1 MKRLVNILVLS
12 FCLQLTGWA
21 QAPTIIGKDNTRQGP
36 FRINGKVSDF
46 DSRESLL
53 GVNIF
58 VEELSTGVVTDLDGT
73 YLLVLDKGKY
83 TLRVSFIGF
92 ENKRIPI
99 EVKGNGKL
107 PLRLKEDLL
116 QLQEVVV
123 FGTNPE
129 ENVKSA
135 DLGKSTLSIKSIE
148 ALPPLAGEVDILK
161 SLTLLPGVTT
171 VGEVSSGFHVR
182 GGGADQNLILLGG
195 ATLYNPSHLFGFLS
209 SFNADL
215 ISDVTLYKG
224 GIPARYGGRGSSILD
239 VRYKTGD
246 LNAWHGKASV
256 GMVAS
261 KLTLE
266 GPIVQNKL
274 SIIFGGRLSY
284 SDWLLR
290 TTSDPDIKNSS
301 AQFYDLNA
309 VINYHLNSKNKIS
322 YSFYQ
327 SSDDFKFSSDTT
339 FAWTNRSH
347 ALRWDHTFTDQ
358 FVFSASLV
366 NSQYNFS
373 ILNDTGINDFQLGSD
388 INDTG
393 LTLDFN
399 YNFTETNSINFGGQ
413 SKLMEIN
420 PGKLDPTTSSSSVL
434 ATDVEDELGN
444 ESAAYIQH
452 TFDLGKRLT
461 VSYGVR
467 YNLFRYLGANTVN
480 RYEPL
485 LPRTEENI
493 VEQVTF
499 EDGEVIKQFD
509 GFAPRASLRFSLG
522 ENSSIKMGYNKMFQ
536 YIHLISNTSTIAPTD
551 VWKLSDEFLDPEIV
565 TQYSVGLFKNL
576 NDNSIETSIEAY
588 YKDIENIV
596 EYKDGADLIL
606 NSNIET
612 ELLTGKGRA
621 YGVELFFKKKQGR
634 LTGWLSYTYSRSER
648 QVVGPYPEETINN
661 GEWYRSNFDKPH
673 DFTAVT
679 QYNISD
685 RVSFSTIFSYSTG
698 RPVTYPSAK
707 FEYFGQDVAYYDE
720 RNVNRAPDYHRLDA
734 SLTFSFNARRKLWQG
749 DWVFSVINLYS
760 RRNAF
765 SVFFDDI
772 PGAPPQAY
780 QLSILGAP
788 FPSLSYSVKF

>member
-1 MKRLVNILVLS
+1 MARFYLLVITLCLPLS
-12 FCLQLTGWA
+12 LWA
-21 QAPTIIGKDNTRQGP
+21 QSPTVIGKDNNKTGP

-58 VEELSTGVVTDLDGT
+58 IEELGTGVVTQEDGT
-73 YLLVLDKGKY
+73 FLLVLDKGTY

-92 ENKRIPI
+92 ENKQIPV

-107 PLRLKEDLL
+107 PIRLKEDLQ

-135 DLGKSTLSIKSIE
+135 DLGKSTLSIKSIQ

-161 SLTLLPGVTT
+161 SITLLPGVTT

-182 GGGADQNLILLGG
+182 GGGSDQNLILLGG

-224 GIPARYGGRGSSILD
+224 GIPAKYGGRGSSILD
-239 VRYKTGD
+239 LRYKTGD
-246 LNAWHGKASV
+246 LNSWHGKASV
-256 GMVAS
+256 GMVSS

-274 SIIFGGRLSY
+274 SVLLGGRISY
-284 SDWLLR
+284 SDWLLK

-309 VINYHLNSKNKIS
+309 AVNYHLNSNNKVS

-327 SSDDFKFSSDTT
+327 SSDDFKFASDTT

-347 ALRWDHTFTDQ
+347 VLRWDHTFTER
-358 FVFSASLV
+358 FTFNASLV

-373 ILNDTGINDFQLGSD
+373 ILNSTGINDFDLVSS

-393 LTLDFN
+393 GTLDLN
-399 YNFTETNSINFGGQ
+399 YNFSETNSVNFGFQ
-413 SKLMEIN
+413 TKFIKIN
-420 PGKLDPTTSSSSVL
+420 PGKLDPTTASSSVV
-434 ATDVEDELGN
+434 ATDIEDELGN
-444 ESAAYIQH
+444 ESGAYIQH

-461 VSYGVR
+461 FSYGVR
-467 YNLFRYLGANTVN
+467 YNMFRYLGSNTVN
-480 RYEPL
+480 RYEAL
-485 LPRTEENI
+485 LPRNEENI
-493 VEQVTF
+493 IEQVTF
-499 EDGEVIKQFD
+499 GDGELIKKFD

-522 ENSSIKMGYNKMFQ
+522 ENSSIKMGYNKMYQ

-551 VWKLSDEFLDPEIV
+551 VWKLSDEFLEPEIV
-565 TQYSVGLFKNL
+565 TQYSIGLFKNL
-576 NDNSIETSIEAY
+576 QDNSIETSIEAY

-606 NSNIET
+606 NNHLET

-621 YGVELFFKKKQGR
+621 YGIEFFFKKKQGR
-634 LTGWLSYTYSRSER
+634 LTGWFSYTYSRSQR
-648 QVVGPYPEETINN
+648 QVVGPYPEERINN
-661 GEWYRSNFDKPH
+661 GEWYNSNFDKPH
-673 DFTAVT
+673 DMTAVT
-679 QYNISD
+679 QYNVSD
-685 RVSFSTIFSYSTG
+685 RVSFSTIFTYSTG

-707 FEYFGQDVAYYDE
+707 FEYFGEEIAYYDE
-720 RNVNRAPDYHRLDA
+720 RNGNRAPAYHRLDA
-734 SLTFSFNARRKLWQG
+734 SLTFSFNARRKIWQG
-749 DWVFSVINLYS
+749 DWVLSVFNLYS

-765 SVFFDDI
+765 SVFFDDV

-780 QLSILGAP
+780 QLSILGTP